1 MAKTSKKNKPLREK
15 LVEATS
21 YNLEEALDILFEH
34 KSEKFTE
41 SVDVSINLGVDPSKS
56 DQNVRGASNLP
67 HGTGRSYKVAVF
79 AEGEEAQSALEAGA
93 DKVGM
98 EDLADEMKS
107 GQIDYDVIVA
117 TPDTMKVVSPLG
129 QILGPKGLMPNPKSE
144 TVTKDVSSAVK
155 NAKAGQVRFKSDK
168 QGIVHCRIGQINQSK
183 EEIKSNL
190 QYLLSDL
197 KKSKPPSSKG
207 VFISKVSMS
216 STMGPGLEIDI
227 SSLNF

>member
-15 LVEATS
+15 LVEASS

-79 AEGEEAQSALEAGA
+79 AEGEEAKSALEAGA

-107 GQIDYDVIVA
+107 GERD
-117 TPDTMKVVSPLG
+117 
-129 QILGPKGLMPNPKSE
+129 
-144 TVTKDVSSAVK
+144 
-155 NAKAGQVRFKSDK
+155 
-168 QGIVHCRIGQINQSK
+168 
-183 EEIKSNL
+183 
-190 QYLLSDL
+190 
-197 KKSKPPSSKG
+197 
-207 VFISKVSMS
+207 
-216 STMGPGLEIDI
+216 
-227 SSLNF
+227 

>member
-15 LVEATS
+15 LAEAAS

-67 HGTGRSYKVAVF
+67 HGAK
-79 AEGEEAQSALEAGA
+79 SALEAGA

-107 GQIDYDVIVA
+107 GEIDYDVIVA

-144 TVTKDVSSAVK
+144 TVTKDVSGAVK

-168 QGIVHCRIGQINQSK
+168 QGIVHCRIGQITQSK